1 MAVRE
6 VMTLPA
12 VWDDRLNIVS
22 AGLATFLATV
32 GASIAGAM
40 AIIGT
45 SIYDGLAAKL
55 SDGIWKDLG
64 ARNAQS
70 YIDGWVA
77 VLDPG
82 SPSKTMMKYGRSA
95 REGFEIGAN
104 GGTTKNYTLNIT
116 TTQPSVNLAA
126 SYRMLEAMG

>member
-1 MAVRE
+1 MDA
-6 VMTLPA
+6 L
-12 VWDDRLNIVS
+12 
-22 AGLATFLATV
+22 
-32 GASIAGAM
+32 
-40 AIIGT
+40 GT
-45 SIYDGLAAKL
+45 SIYDGFAEKL

-82 SPSKTMMKYGRSA
+82 SPSKTMMKLGGQA
-95 REGFEIGAN
+95 RAGWEIGAN
-104 GGTTKNYTLNIT
+104 GGTTKNYTLNIN
-116 TTQPSVNLAA
+116 TTQPAVNLAA